1 MPYVFST
8 LTSDNRYTFYADG
21 GADMK
26 VASRDIL
33 VKGGHGIAN
42 DRLITPLG
50 VATEVTAEE
59 AAALKEHPLFKLHME
74 NGFVT
79 IQDKKADP
87 EKVAADLQGADG
99 SAPLTPA
106 KYKRKSKDDPE
117 ALSVTTNGD
126 E

>member
-1 MPYVFST
+1 
-8 LTSDNRYTFYADG
+8 
-21 GADMK
+21 
-26 VASRDIL
+26 
-33 VKGGHGIAN
+33 
-42 DRLITPLG
+42 
-50 VATEVTAEE
+50 
-59 AAALKEHPLFKLHME
+59 ME

-117 ALSVTTNGD
+117 ALSVTTNAD